1 MEFEDDPQD
10 RKSPRKQPSPLNM
23 PSPKRR
29 ATRKSII
36 SPQRRRSSVMDEF
49 HMKMKEFE
57 RKSLLPYTEER
68 TILILPSSYA
78 VQFEKSGLHEKVF
91 PLALQKE
98 NEIKMKYLNEIFME
112 IRSKYKKSVIEVI
125 NFKKITILLFLFF
138 SMRTK

>member
-1 MEFEDDPQD
+1 MEFEDDPLD

-49 HMKMKEFE
+49 QIKMKEFE

-68 TILILPSSYA
+68 TILILPSSYS

-125 NFKKITILLFLFF
+125 DFLKIIILLFIF
-138 SMRTK
+138 